1 MDFLMSYLFRLSH
14 CKNSNTLKHRL
25 IFMKFTALSAPLNNI
40 AQFFVQFLL
49 WWNILNVKSSILIIL
64 NVQFISIN

>member
-14 CKNSNTLKHRL
+14 CKNSNTLKYRL

-40 AQFFVQFLL
+40 AQFFCTV
-49 WWNILNVKSSILIIL
+49 
-64 NVQFISIN
+64 FIVVEYT